1 MPRIKKVEKNFAEI
15 LTFYSANEFAA
26 SMSETLIFVLQKLM
40 LDLQR
45 MISRQFA
52 KALGSQGSPGEKVV
66 EERKTRYLGKIIK
79 NCGKQCGLRP
89 EAFEAHQIKMF
100 QKTRRSYFGK
110 FFQNCFIKR
119 ARITTSPS

>member
-79 NCGKQCGLRP
+79 N
-89 EAFEAHQIKMF
+89 H
-100 QKTRRSYFGK
+100 
-110 FFQNCFIKR
+110 
-119 ARITTSPS
+119 